1 MKEQKRTIK
10 RAKRSRTGAIFKF
23 QMKILKW
30 DPKSLLISKM
40 ISPLYDF
47 AKIKD
52 YLNAKIFFSNE
63 NCLINVN

>member
-10 RAKRSRTGAIFKF
+10 HVQRSRTGAIFKF

-30 DPKSLLISKM
+30 DPKSLISKM

-52 YLNAKIFFSNE
+52 YLNAKIFFP
-63 NCLINVN
+63 IKTV